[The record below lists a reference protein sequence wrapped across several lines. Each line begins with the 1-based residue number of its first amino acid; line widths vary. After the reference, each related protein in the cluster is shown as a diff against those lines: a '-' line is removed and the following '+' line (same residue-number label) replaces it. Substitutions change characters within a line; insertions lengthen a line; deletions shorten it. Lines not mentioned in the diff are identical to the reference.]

1 MPQYIIIEI
10 EIFTDVENSNKQN
23 SDRENSGE
31 ENFIMKKILM
41 RKNKYRT

>member
-1 MPQYIIIEI
+1 MPQYIINEI
-10 EIFTDVENSNKQN
+10 EILTDVENSNKQN
-23 SDRENSGE
+23 SDQENSGE